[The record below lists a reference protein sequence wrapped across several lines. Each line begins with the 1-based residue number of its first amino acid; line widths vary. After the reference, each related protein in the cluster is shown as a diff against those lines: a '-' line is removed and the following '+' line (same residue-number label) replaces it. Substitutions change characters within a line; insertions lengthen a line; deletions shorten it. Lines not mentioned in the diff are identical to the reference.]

1 MSKEEEAIKYFEEKV
16 KDVVPEYTETLID
29 GEIYRNEIIPLEF
42 RFSKKEAEKMQVIL
56 NLMQSQQKE
65 LEKLKNKNKDL
76 LRKLRNRVK
85 EVKKLAKYSLY
96 KTEFSRLNKEIEK
109 YKYLYEKALTDLV
122 KTEGNNVK

>member
-1 MSKEEEAIKYFEEKV
+1 MTDEEK
-16 KDVVPEYTETLID
+16 KAIEYNLKQVEDSYELHGSDWAKNAI
-29 GEIYRNEIIPLEF
+29 NE
-42 RFSKKEAEKMQVIL
+42 AL
-56 NLMQSQQKE
+56 NLIQSQQKE
-65 LEKLKNKNKDL
+65 IEKLKNKNKDL

-109 YKYLYEKALTDLV
+109 YKYLYKKALTDLV